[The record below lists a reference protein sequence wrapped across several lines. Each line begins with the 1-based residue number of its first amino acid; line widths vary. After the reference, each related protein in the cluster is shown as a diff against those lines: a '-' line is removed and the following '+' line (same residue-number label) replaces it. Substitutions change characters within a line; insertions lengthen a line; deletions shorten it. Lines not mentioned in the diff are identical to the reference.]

1 MVDNKM
7 NKQTFLYQFLIE
19 PRYRIARHILLLA
32 AVTAVSLNQNIYT
45 FGARIEQLGNQVY
58 LAGLCTLISYFIVGY
73 LHLYL
78 LVPRLLLKKKYQVYI
93 LCSSVSVL
101 LLILLRY
108 VQEYWIFTSSGIPPV
123 RGSYLNMVSI
133 LDSLSDYML
142 NMICITGISM
152 TVLLKH
158 WMTENQRV
166 NQLERKQIQSEVDN
180 LKEQV
185 NPSLL
190 FNTLNRTG
198 VLSKSEPQKAADMVL
213 RLSQLLRYQ
222 LYDGARDKV
231 LLNSEINFLTH
242 YLALEKFYSDTFD
255 YQIVSDKALTGVLIP
270 PLLLVPIIQ
279 YALKRTVKQEKRP
292 SILLQADREGEE
304 IHITCRFDDP
314 TEPEMKE
321 LDSLKARLDLL
332 YPENY
337 SLSVTQEKTTDTSTI
352 TLKMNTHGN

>member
-32 AVTAVSLNQNIYT
+32 AVTAVS
-45 FGARIEQLGNQVY
+45 
-58 LAGLCTLISYFIVGY
+58 AGLCTLISYVIVGY

-101 LLILLRY
+101 LLLLLRY

-123 RGSYLNMVSI
+123 RGSYFNMVSI

-337 SLSVTQEKTTDTSTI
+337 SLSVTREKTTGTSTI

>member
-1 MVDNKM
+1 M

-101 LLILLRY
+101 LLLLLRY

-123 RGSYLNMVSI
+123 RGSYFNMVSI

-270 PLLLVPIIQ
+270 PPAACSDHPVCLEKNGETRKTPFHPVTSRPGRRRNTYHLPIRRSDRTGDERTGQ
-279 YALKRTVKQEKRP
+279 LKGPPR
-292 SILLQADREGEE
+292 S
-304 IHITCRFDDP
+304 
-314 TEPEMKE
+314 
-321 LDSLKARLDLL
+321 
-332 YPENY
+332 
-337 SLSVTQEKTTDTSTI
+337 SLSGELFPIRHAGKDDRYKYHYIKNEYTWQLRQTI
-352 TLKMNTHGN
+352 